1 MEIEKYPSQNN
12 EESKRTNTDSLFEP
26 FRAPRYGQKTSD
38 IGNFKYRGKRDWVRP
53 KDFPM
58 IFMTILMISVP
69 TFYYLIFM

>member
-1 MEIEKYPSQNN
+1 MEGTRNT
-12 EESKRTNTDSLFEP
+12 EESKRTDLLFEP
-26 FRAPRYGQKTSD
+26 IRGFNNYGQKTSD
-38 IGNFKYRGKRDWVRP
+38 IGNFKYRGRKDWVRP